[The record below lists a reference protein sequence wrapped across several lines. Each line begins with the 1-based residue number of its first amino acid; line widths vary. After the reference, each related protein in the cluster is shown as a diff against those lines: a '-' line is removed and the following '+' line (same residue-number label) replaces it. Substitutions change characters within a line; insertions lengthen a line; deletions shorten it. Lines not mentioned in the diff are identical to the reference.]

1 MKEKTNISGRL
12 RVGMAGAG
20 RITDYHLLAW
30 KGLKTADVVAIAD
43 PLIERASDRAGEF
56 DIPGVYDDVAD
67 MLDRENLDILDIVSP
82 NQFHAGHV
90 RLAAEHNIAALCQK
104 PLTETL
110 AEAEKLVS
118 EVDGRIRL
126 MVNENRRFR
135 SDFRQIAA
143 WLSEGRLGDVMQCQM
158 IMNRSGYLPDKNGR
172 RPAIYRSPAKATLKR
187 LLILGVL
194 IHQLD
199 VLRYLIGPLNVIA
212 TRATRTEADLAG
224 ETLATI
230 FMETSIGAPVV
241 LAGNFVAPGFGVTV
255 SDRLELIGSKASI
268 ILEPGK
274 LRLLGPDECAVAYDM
289 KKEYQT
295 CFSAAIAHFTECIRT
310 GKPFESDPRDNL
322 ETLRLVESAYITSG
336 LDPI

>member
-1 MKEKTNISGRL
+1 MKEKSKISGRL

-20 RITDYHLLAW
+20 RITYHHLLAW
-30 KGLKTADVVAIAD
+30 KGLKNADVVAIAD

-67 MLDRENLDILDIVSP
+67 MLAGENLDILDIVSP
-82 NQFHAGHV
+82 NEFHAEHV
-90 RLAAEHNIAALCQK
+90 RLAADHNIHALCQK
-104 PLTETL
+104 PLTDTL
-110 AEAEKLVS
+110 AEAERLVS

-143 WLSEGRLGDVMQCQM
+143 WLSEGRLGKVLQCQM
-158 IMNRSGYLPDKNGR
+158 IMNRSGYLPDKSGR

-230 FMETSIGAPVV
+230 FMETSI
-241 LAGNFVAPGFGVTV
+241 
-255 SDRLELIGSKASI
+255 
-268 ILEPGK
+268 
-274 LRLLGPDECAVAYDM
+274 
-289 KKEYQT
+289 
-295 CFSAAIAHFTECIRT
+295 
-310 GKPFESDPRDNL
+310 
-322 ETLRLVESAYITSG
+322 
-336 LDPI
+336 

>member
-1 MKEKTNISGRL
+1 MKEKRKLSGRL
-12 RVGMAGAG
+12 RVGVAGAG
-20 RITDYHLLAW
+20 RITSHHLLAW
-30 KGLKTADVVAIAD
+30 KAVKSADVVAIAD
-43 PLIERASDRAGEF
+43 PLVKRASERAAEF
-56 DIPGVYDDVAD
+56 DIPGVYDEVSG
-67 MLDRENLDILDIVSP
+67 MLAGEELDILDIVSP
-82 NQFHAGHV
+82 NQFHAEHV
-90 RLAAEHNIAALCQK
+90 RLAARHGIDALCQK
-104 PLTETL
+104 PLTESL
-110 AEAEKLVS
+110 GDAEKLVD

-135 SDFRQIAA
+135 SDFRQIGA
-143 WLSEGRLGDVMQCQM
+143 WLSEGRLGAVRQCQM
-158 IMNRSGYLPDKNGR
+158 TMNRSGFLPDRNGR
-172 RPAIYRSPAKATLKR
+172 RPTIDRTPAKAKLKR

-212 TRATRTEADLAG
+212 TRALRTEADLAG

-230 FMETSIGAPVV
+230 FMETSSGAPVV

-274 LRLLGPDECAVAYDM
+274 LRLLGADECVMTYDM
-289 KKEYQT
+289 KQEYQT
-295 CFSAAIAHFTECIRT
+295 CFDAAIAHFADCIQT

-322 ETLRLVESAYITSG
+322 ETLRLVDAAYKTSG
-336 LDPI
+336 LDSV